1 MIINGKGG
9 GNTRTGLVFEGKTDL
24 STFLKS
30 KTGYDVID
38 YDVFYNGEK
47 VARVFK
53 KHSFYKVFLKEL
65 NIDWKQH
72 ISKQRNREK
81 ALSATLFF
89 VLTIQLIPRIFA
101 KVLGR
106 DYRGNLLLRRFPLT
120 KMIIISLRSR
130 KARRR

>member
-38 YDVFYNGEK
+38 HDVFYNGEK

-65 NIDWKQH
+65 T
-72 ISKQRNREK
+72 
-81 ALSATLFF
+81 A
-89 VLTIQLIPRIFA
+89 LTISSASSPA
-101 KVLGR
+101 SG
-106 DYRGNLLLRRFPLT
+106 
-120 KMIIISLRSR
+120 
-130 KARRR
+130 